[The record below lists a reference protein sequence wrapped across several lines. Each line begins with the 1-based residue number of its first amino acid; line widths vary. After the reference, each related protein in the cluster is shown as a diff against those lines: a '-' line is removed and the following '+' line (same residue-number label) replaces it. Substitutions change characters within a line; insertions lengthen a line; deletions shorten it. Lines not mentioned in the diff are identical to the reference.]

1 MSLFILKR
9 NKNFLGKRF
18 LTGKYTRKSY
28 ITIFQN
34 DELFATFYQIKNKY
48 YLELINRD
56 IYAFDLS
63 KAKSGTIIK
72 NSVDNENLR
81 LEGWFWKNTLKNR
94 KCLINLK
101 QINSYQRIIQENN
114 RLLISNT
121 SSDNYITVDF
131 NSSREIQLINI
142 NNKILGDV
150 YNLELLLANRWIYDS
165 SKNINLYNF
174 KTEVLYLLF
183 RKIGKDTFLSA
194 FCHFLSP
201 IDALVISCLFILG

>member
-56 IYAFDLS
+56 IYAFDLT

-81 LEGWFWKNTLKNR
+81 LEGWFWKNSLENR
-94 KCLINLK
+94 KCLINVNQK
-101 QINSYQRIIQENN
+101 NNYQRIVQENN

-121 SSDNYITVDF
+121 TSDNYVSVDF
-131 NSSREIQLINI
+131 NASRKIQLINV
-142 NNKILGDV
+142 NQKILGDV
-150 YNLELLLANRWIYDS
+150 YNLELSLANRWIYDS

-183 RKIGKDTFLSA
+183 RKIGDDTFLST
-194 FCHFLSP
+194 FCQFLST